1 MQIPS
6 LQQLLE
12 AGVHFGHQTRRGNPR
27 MRPYIY
33 GAREGVHIID
43 LTLSEKLL
51 KEACDYVRELGKSG
65 GILLFVGTKK
75 QAQPIIEELAQRSN
89 SPYLKNRWIGGFLT
103 NFDEISK
110 NIKKLKEL
118 KEQKEKGELSK
129 YTKKEQLLIDRRVAQ
144 LERDLGGVGDLDRTP
159 DAIFIVDSVK
169 EDTAVREANRLG
181 IKLVAISDSNSDPS
195 LIDYPIPGN
204 DDAIKAIRI
213 LSESVAQAFEEGRK
227 EAGKEAV
234 KAADKKAKEDAKAE
248 LEAANAEEMLNSA
261 VPATPRIPDEV
272 GIAADVAIAE
282 EVVEKKELEESKR
295 DG

>member
-51 KEACDYVRELGKSG
+51 KEACDYVRELGKSS

-89 SPYLKNRWIGGFLT
+89 SPYLKNRWIGGFQT
-103 NFDEISK
+103 NFDEIQK

-118 KEQKEKGELSK
+118 KKHLTEQEISVLKEIAEIKRK
-129 YTKKEQLLIDRRVAQ
+129 DNPVW
-144 LERDLGGVGDLDRTP
+144 GVG
-159 DAIFIVDSVK
+159 
-169 EDTAVREANRLG
+169 
-181 IKLVAISDSNSDPS
+181 
-195 LIDYPIPGN
+195 
-204 DDAIKAIRI
+204 
-213 LSESVAQAFEEGRK
+213 
-227 EAGKEAV
+227 
-234 KAADKKAKEDAKAE
+234 
-248 LEAANAEEMLNSA
+248 
-261 VPATPRIPDEV
+261 
-272 GIAADVAIAE
+272 
-282 EVVEKKELEESKR
+282 
-295 DG
+295 